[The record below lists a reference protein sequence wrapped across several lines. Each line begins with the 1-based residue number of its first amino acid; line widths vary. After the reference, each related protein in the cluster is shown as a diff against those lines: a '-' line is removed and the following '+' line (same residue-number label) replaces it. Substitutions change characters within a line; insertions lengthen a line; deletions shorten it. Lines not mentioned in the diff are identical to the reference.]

1 MDGYKKRKRKE
12 KKRKNYQV
20 SPMSQ
25 EITAF
30 GKFIEECIFRKNL
43 HTQRIVH
50 TNAKDAKAVTN
61 NILFYTFNINTE
73 LPSNVTNNIPIF
85 LQLNNFV

>member
-1 MDGYKKRKRKE
+1 MDAYKKKKRK
-12 KKRKNYQV
+12 KNFQV

-30 GKFIEECIFRKNL
+30 GKFIQECIFRKNL
-43 HTQRIVH
+43 HTQRIDL

-61 NILFYTFNINTE
+61 NILFYTFNINVE
-73 LPSNVTNNIPIF
+73 LLSNVTNNIIIF
-85 LQLNNFV
+85 FSQLNNFVR